1 MYGAEVVAEYL
12 AREEVPYVVG
22 LPGHAISA
30 VVDAMGKRGLNIIQ
44 AKSEEGACHLADGYF
59 RASGRPLVVFTTAGA
74 GATNTVLGVATA
86 YVDSSSLIL
95 ITGEVSTYFYGYG
108 TFQSVERGGLG
119 DFSSIIKPVVK
130 GSFQITNVEQ
140 IADTLHR
147 AFKLAITGRPGPVHI
162 SIPMD
167 IAMTEVEAEIPD
179 PVSRRPQG
187 RIRGDE
193 KALRR
198 AAHLL
203 VNASRP
209 AILAG
214 GGVAHAE
221 ASDALQDLAEYLGIP
236 VLTTELG
243 LGKGVIPEDHP
254 LCAYYPGVP
263 GSSVGNAIAS
273 SADVILAVGCRFTEF
288 TTSSYKRGVTFNIPP
303 TKLIQ
308 IDIDPAEI
316 GKNYPVEVGIV
327 ADAETALRDILTY
340 AMELT
345 PKRNYRDSEYFREL
359 ARLRDEW
366 FRDVEKITSE
376 PSLTIATLVKE
387 LRQVLERSAIVVTS
401 TSYSISVVS
410 QLFPVYQPR
419 CHIASGGFGPMG
431 FALPAALGAKL
442 AHRDRQ
448 VVAVDGDGS
457 FLFRV
462 GELATAVQYGIPVL
476 TVVCNNAG
484 FISVKDSQIYMFD
497 RSFAVDFT
505 TPDGRLYSPDYAKI
519 AEAFG
524 CYGETVRKR
533 EDVRDAVKRCLSS
546 GKPSVIDAVV
556 ARDFPKTG
564 TKHYGF
570 WHGVSRDPRRPK

>member
-1 MYGAEVVAEYL
+1 
-12 AREEVPYVVG
+12 G
-22 LPGHAISA
+22 LPGHAISG
-30 VVDAMGKRGLNIIQ
+30 VLDAIGKRGLSIIQ

-59 RASGRPLVVFTTAGA
+59 RASGRPLIVFTTAGA

-86 YVDSSSLIL
+86 YVDSSSFIL
-95 ITGEVSTYFYGYG
+95 LTGEVSTYFYGYG

-119 DFSSIIKPVVK
+119 DFNSIIRPVVK
-130 GSFQITNVEQ
+130 GSFQIANAEQ
-140 IADTLHR
+140 IADTMHR
-147 AFKLAITGRPGPVHI
+147 AFKLALSGRPGPVHI

-167 IAMTEVEAEIPD
+167 VALSEVETEIPE
-179 PVSRRPQG
+179 PVRRRPVG
-187 RIRGDE
+187 RIRGDSE
-193 KALRR
+193 VLKRVAQ
-198 AAHLL
+198 LL

-214 GGVAHAE
+214 GGVAHSAASAE
-221 ASDALQDLAEYLGIP
+221 LVELAEYLGIP

-273 SADVILAVGCRFTEF
+273 RADVILAVGCRFTEF
-288 TTSSYKRGVTFNIPP
+288 VASSYKRGVTFNIPP

-316 GKNYPVEVGIV
+316 GKNYPVEVGVV
-327 ADAETALRDILTY
+327 ADAKTALRDILEYVQT
-340 AMELT
+340 LT
-345 PKRNYRDSEYFREL
+345 QRRDYRSSEYFREL

-366 FRDVEKITSE
+366 FRDVQKITSE

-387 LRQVLERSAIVVTS
+387 LRGVLDRSAIVVTS

-410 QLFPVYQPR
+410 QLFPVYLPR
-419 CHIASGGFGPMG
+419 SHIASGGFGPMG

-462 GELATAVQYGIPVL
+462 GELATAVQYDIPVI

-497 RSFAVDFT
+497 RSFAADFT

-519 AEAFG
+519 AEAFK
-524 CYGETVRKR
+524 CHGETVKKR
-533 EDVRDAVKRCLSS
+533 EDVSDAVKRCLES
-546 GKPSVIDAVV
+546 GKPAVIDAIV
-556 ARDFPKTG
+556 AREFPKTG

-570 WHGVSRDPRRPK
+570 WHGVSKEARRPR